1 VFKHNLTTA
10 FRNLLRDKK
19 FAFINVMGMS
29 IGMTMFLLINLWV
42 SYEKSFDSFHKNGN
56 RIYKLMVDMTSPNKP
71 ITIWTT
77 TPAPMGPVLEDKI
90 PEIEKVIRHTFNSS
104 VKLIFEN
111 EQLDESG
118 IYADSMFFEC
128 FTFPLINGNP
138 NQVLDQRDAV
148 VISKKLADKYFK
160 DKQPVG
166 ETLEIKEWFAEKTR
180 TVVITGVFES
190 PPVNST
196 LQFDLV
202 LPFETFL
209 FYTPWNMHW
218 GNYNHASYA
227 MLNPNTNII
236 DVNKKIKNFIK
247 ENRPDSE
254 STAEL
259 FLYPMEE
266 IHLKDDFSK
275 GRKASGAIVHVRI
288 FNVVGYFILII
299 ACINYINLSTANIS
313 RRFKEVGL
321 KKIVGAGKGMLAWQF
336 MLESFLLNLSAIMVA
351 SIAIY
356 LIIPGFNDVF
366 SKSVSI
372 SFDLNLLYL
381 IFGILIITSIIS
393 GIYPSIIL
401 SRLNPVY
408 ILKGDAPNVKVF
420 NLRDALVVFQFA
432 LSISLIIGI
441 LIVFKQVNYIRNK
454 NIGLNRENVIRF
466 AIEEAN
472 KQREP
477 FRLALQNIPGIES
490 VGFSNQN
497 PLYTSNSTSDP
508 TWEGKSEDDESFF
521 TILQTDHGFI
531 NTLGLELLKGE
542 NFPDKVHPSIA
553 HYIVNEKAVEVMG
566 MDDPVGQKL
575 TFWDADDGKIAGVV
589 KDFHHQSMR
598 LEIQPLII
606 YHQTESAWLTN
617 VRISGEN
624 LPETIDQ
631 ISKTFK
637 EFENGRAIDYHFLD
651 SDFENMYKRESMMQK
666 LTMGLTFLAVFIS
679 CLGLF
684 GLALYTVSRQKKS
697 IAIRKVNGAKI
708 IQIIVMLSKDF
719 IKWIVISILIAGPIA
734 YYFMRQ
740 WLLNFAY
747 RTSIEWWIFAIAGGF
762 ALIIAI
768 ITVSYQTIKAAIAN
782 PVNALRYE

>member
-477 FRLALQNIPGIES
+477 FRLALQIKIPCIHPIL
-490 VGFSNQN
+490 
-497 PLYTSNSTSDP
+497 PL
-508 TWEGKSEDDESFF
+508 
-521 TILQTDHGFI
+521 
-531 NTLGLELLKGE
+531 
-542 NFPDKVHPSIA
+542 
-553 HYIVNEKAVEVMG
+553 
-566 MDDPVGQKL
+566 
-575 TFWDADDGKIAGVV
+575 
-589 KDFHHQSMR
+589 
-598 LEIQPLII
+598 IQP
-606 YHQTESAWLTN
+606 
-617 VRISGEN
+617 GKEN
-624 LPETIDQ
+624 LRMM
-631 ISKTFK
+631 S
-637 EFENGRAIDYHFLD
+637 HFLP
-651 SDFENMYKRESMMQK
+651 FCRQIMVL
-666 LTMGLTFLAVFIS
+666 LTHW
-679 CLGLF
+679 
-684 GLALYTVSRQKKS
+684 
-697 IAIRKVNGAKI
+697 
-708 IQIIVMLSKDF
+708 D
-719 IKWIVISILIAGPIA
+719 
-734 YYFMRQ
+734 
-740 WLLNFAY
+740 
-747 RTSIEWWIFAIAGGF
+747 
-762 ALIIAI
+762 
-768 ITVSYQTIKAAIAN
+768 
-782 PVNALRYE
+782 